1 MDQTKERT
9 NLTAGAIAAIVL
21 VTAIWGFNFIV
32 IKVGVE
38 GVPPLLLASL
48 RFILSALPAVFF
60 VRRPAVS
67 WKLLAAYGLFLGVGE
82 FGFLFTAI
90 KLGAPPGVSSI
101 ILQSQAFFT
110 ALLAAWALREKIRLE
125 SIVGMAIA
133 GVGLVLIARQSLMGV
148 SVAVSF
154 LPVAMVLAA
163 AFFWA
168 AANIVAQKIPKADG
182 LSLMIW
188 SSVFS
193 PVPLLALSIVFE
205 RQSFAGALA
214 ALKPISVGALAY
226 LVILSTLFGYGVWNQ
241 LIMRHG
247 AKKIAP
253 FSLLVP
259 LFGVTS
265 SAIVLHERFTR
276 LNAAAAVLI
285 LIGLSVHVFGGFVAG
300 RDGKRGCRKRAHAER

>member
-163 AFFWA
+163 AFFLGSGKHRGA
-168 AANIVAQKIPKADG
+168 KDTEGRRAFAHDMVERLLARPASCPLDCFRAPVVCRCAGGAKADIRRRPRVPRHPFDP
-182 LSLMIW
+182 LRLRRVEPAHHAPRREKDRA
-188 SSVFS
+188 VF
-193 PVPLLALSIVFE
+193 
-205 RQSFAGALA
+205 
-214 ALKPISVGALAY
+214 
-226 LVILSTLFGYGVWNQ
+226 
-241 LIMRHG
+241 
-247 AKKIAP
+247 
-253 FSLLVP
+253 LLVP